1 MVTVRAFIAIFI
13 MAIVLTAEM
22 VEGSEELMIDSEI
35 LANLDFDAPESLTDR
50 KYLKLKDSPS
60 FRLLQIRAKFVII
73 EIFSM
78 YCPICQRDAT
88 VVNQLYDLVQKIPAF
103 NENIRLIGIG
113 AGNTPYE
120 VSVFKKKFNV
130 LFPLVAD
137 DNFIVQKALAQP
149 IRTPTFL
156 VGKLNGDGTL
166 KIIFTKVGA
175 IKDPEKFLKALVMA
189 SNSPKG

>member
-22 VEGSEELMIDSEI
+22 VKGSEELMIDSEI

-113 AGNTPYE
+113 AGNTPY
-120 VSVFKKKFNV
+120 
-130 LFPLVAD
+130 
-137 DNFIVQKALAQP
+137 
-149 IRTPTFL
+149 
-156 VGKLNGDGTL
+156 
-166 KIIFTKVGA
+166 
-175 IKDPEKFLKALVMA
+175 
-189 SNSPKG
+189 